1 MTQETRFS
9 RIAVT
14 ADDDDDFVIEAG
26 VVASPAV
33 EPTPAQP
40 VEPEPAPV
48 ELEDETVPALAPES
62 APAPKPECAAE
73 PAPAPAPKPEPA
85 AAPAVAHASR
95 PAPKASR
102 PASSKSSD
110 AYETTLEDLEGSSMS
125 GVQKVII
132 AAAIL
137 AVAAFVA
144 YLFLG

>member
-48 ELEDETVPALAPES
+48 ELEAEPVPALAPEP
-62 APAPKPECAAE
+62 APASKPECAAE
-73 PAPAPAPKPEPA
+73 PASAPAPRPEPA
-85 AAPAVAHASR
+85 AAPAAHASK

-110 AYETTLEDLEGSSMS
+110 AYETTLEDLESSSMS